1 MNMIGAQDAG
11 YSRLRIEPRP
21 SCDRRQGLIRFVEG
35 PSRIVN

>member
-11 YSRLRIEPRP
+11 YSRLRSEPRP